1 MKKKGFT
8 LIELLAVIVILAII
22 ALIVT
27 PVISRI
33 IEKTKKEAFRQSVVG
48 VIQSGEYYISKYLIE
63 NNGADITYPMTFT
76 CDGESCSHDEAT
88 LTFNGATPKGGRIIV
103 ESRKE
108 VVAEYI
114 TDGKYCASGTK
125 WNLQVAT
132 NCSDIDTTSPI
143 ISGSLEGKVIH
154 ISITEEESGVKGYC
168 VNTSED
174 SNSCNWIDN
183 NNKNIDHELESA
195 GTYYVFARDNK
206 DNISNRLEFTA
217 DIDAFCSYE
226 AGHEFATIT
235 NVGMTEFEAPCK
247 GLYKL
252 EVWGAAGGSFY
263 NSWSASGKGGYS
275 SGYVVLGSGTKLYIA
290 VGGAGSAA
298 WCENECNYGGAYNGG
313 GPVRTSGS
321 YVGGGG
327 GATHIAKVTGTLA
340 SIGYDSFVT
349 QGNGLIVA
357 GGGGGG
363 MAVWSKYGGSGGGLN
378 GGGGSDSRGTCTS
391 GATQTAGGSGAA
403 AGSFGTGG
411 SGSSYRYSGGGG
423 LYGGSS
429 GYESCGASGGS
440 GYIGGVPEIEYNG
453 VTYSP
458 STSNGVNSSNG
469 YAKITLIKY

>member
-63 NNGADITYPMTFT
+63 NNGADITYPMAFT

-143 ISGSLEGKVIH
+143 ISGRLEGKVIH

-183 NNKNIDHELESA
+183 NNKSINHELESA
-195 GTYYVFARDNK
+195 GTYYVYARDNK

-217 DIDAFCSYE
+217 DASNFCSYE
-226 AGHEFATIT
+226 KGHEFSMITTVGITKFTI
-235 NVGMTEFEAPCK
+235 PCN

-252 EVWGAAGGSFY
+252 EVWGA
-263 NSWSASGKGGYS
+263 KGGMSYGGNG
-275 SGYVVLGSGTKLYIA
+275 GYALGYKYFTEGDELYVT
-290 VGGAGSAA
+290 VGGAGGVGHEWGPTGAS
-298 WCENECNYGGAYNGG
+298 GGYNGG
-313 GPVRTSGS
+313 ANCNACDGPGGPECGS
-321 YVGGGG
+321 GG

-340 SIGYDSFVT
+340 VIGYDSFVT

-363 MAVWSKYGGSGGGLN
+363 YDYDHHFYYGTGGGGLATSGYAFGQ
-378 GGGGSDSRGTCTS
+378 GGIGGSCT
-391 GATQTAGGSGAA
+391 
-403 AGSFGTGG
+403 
-411 SGSSYRYSGGGG
+411 SGGGG
-423 LYGGSS
+423 GFYGGQGTYENRATGGSS
-429 GYESCGASGGS
+429 WL
-440 GYIGGVPEIEYNG
+440 GGVPEIEYKG
-453 VTYSP
+453 VMYSP
-458 STSNGVNSSNG
+458 SQISGNNSGNGK
-469 YAKITLIKY
+469 AKITLMEY

>member
-63 NNGADITYPMTFT
+63 NNGADITYPIPFV
-76 CDGESCSHDEAT
+76 CDGTSCSHESDV
-88 LTFNGATPKGGRIIV
+88 LTFNGATPKGGRVIV

-132 NCSDIDTTSPI
+132 NCSDIDTTAPV
-143 ISGSLEGKVIH
+143 ISGTLEGKVIH
-154 ISITEEESGVKGYC
+154 LSITEEESGVKGYC

-174 SNSCNWIDN
+174 SNSCNWIDTSD
-183 NNKNIDHELESA
+183 KNIDHTLESA
-195 GTYYVFARDNK
+195 GTYYVYARDNK

-217 DIDAFCSYE
+217 DVDAFCAYE
-226 AGHEFATIT
+226 PGHEFDFAYTG
-235 NVGMTEFEAPCK
+235 NVQTFDVPCD

-252 EVWGAAGGSFY
+252 EVWGSKGGSIGSY
-263 NSWSASGKGGYS
+263 SGGNGGYS
-275 SGYVVLGSGTKLYIA
+275 SGYTILTKGNSLYVVA
-290 VGGAGSAA
+290 GGQP
-298 WCENECNYGGAYNGG
+298 YNGG
-313 GPVRTSGS
+313 GRASGS
-321 YVGGGG
+321 DHDDYDFGYERSGAVTYGG

-340 SIGYDSFVT
+340 DIGYTSFVT

-357 GGGGGG
+357 GGGGSSAYAKPSDSNLTGG
-363 MAVWSKYGGSGGGLN
+363 TGGGLN
-378 GGGGSDSRGTCTS
+378 GGNGVAGTGGTQTS
-391 GATQTAGGSGAA
+391 GYAFGQGQTGGTNLNSPAGNGGGGFYGGKTTYSGTGGGGGSGW
-403 AGSFGTGG
+403 
-411 SGSSYRYSGGGG
+411 
-423 LYGGSS
+423 
-429 GYESCGASGGS
+429 
-440 GYIGGVPEIEYNG
+440 IGGVPTLEYNG
-453 VTYSP
+453 TIYSP
-458 STSNGVNSSNG
+458 STSNGVNGSTG
-469 YAKITLIKY
+469 KAKITLIEY